1 VYFLNNRFLTVGN
14 IDNSTDSDCLL
25 IRKNRLTPIPIPII
39 GQSLRKAISSSQ
51 EKVVAINRNCKE
63 QQGLTARGK
72 QQQQQQGASVAKWL
86 AHLPFTSKVA
96 GSNLS
101 ENLVFMRKE

>member
-72 QQQQQQGASVAKWL
+72 QQQQQ
-86 AHLPFTSKVA
+86 LPFTSKVA

-101 ENLVFMRKE
+101 ENPVFMRKE